1 MLVIVGSPRA
11 APHDSPGTRPPFVGA
26 LESGA
31 FAGSLAELQYLVS
44 ATGGESRET
53 VVVSWNQRVLARI
66 ERRSFHR
73 VQTAEI
79 YFLRWRV
86 PARYAGKR
94 LTFCVTATDRSGN
107 VSRPSCAGLHV
118 ARRA

>member
-1 MLVIVGSPRA
+1 L
-11 APHDSPGTRPPFVGA
+11 VGA

-44 ATGGESRET
+44 VVGGETRET
-53 VVVSWNQRVLARI
+53 VVISSGQRVLARI
-66 ERRSFHR
+66 ERRGFHR
-73 VQTAEI
+73 VRTAEI
-79 YFLRWRV
+79 YVVRWRV
-86 PARYAGKR
+86 PTRYAGKR

-118 ARRA
+118 ARRT